1 MNQALKD
8 RLVCGLSSVATQ
20 QKLLAEN
27 KSDLKRAIDV
37 AILMELA
44 VNEARKL
51 KADVQDVHESES
63 IHTVT
68 MSSKPCYIC
77 GKTNHILDKCLKNP
91 INVTYT

>member
-27 KSDLKRAIDV
+27 KSDLKRPIDV

-51 KADVQDVHESES
+51 KADVQDVHKSES
-63 IHTVT
+63 SCIQA
-68 MSSKPCYIC
+68 
-77 GKTNHILDKCLKNP
+77 LKF
-91 INVTYT
+91 